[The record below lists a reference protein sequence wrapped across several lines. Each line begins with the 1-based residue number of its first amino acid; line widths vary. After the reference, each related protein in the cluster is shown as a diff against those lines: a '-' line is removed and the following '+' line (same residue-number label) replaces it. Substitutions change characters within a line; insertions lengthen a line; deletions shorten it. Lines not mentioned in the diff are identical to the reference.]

1 MEIIVIG
8 LLILVSVTAVV
19 FWRKSET
26 DWRGKYDTVQ
36 QEKVEAREAMKEAE
50 TKETAIEKQW
60 QQANTE
66 MKQLREQSNTDSARI
81 AELQETLEQERKQ
94 NNEKL
99 SLLDDAKNQM
109 SNQFKN
115 LAQEILDVKSQKF
128 ESDSQKLLTPL
139 REEIENFRN
148 RINDIHTKE
157 TSARASLKTQFET
170 QMTELKQSNIKISD
184 EANNLAHALKNDK
197 KMQGDWGEIA
207 LEKLLEDSGLRKG
220 EEYQSQESV
229 RDENG
234 NTVRPD
240 VIIRLPDGKH
250 LIVDSKVSLVAYSQY
265 VVAEDK
271 NPINN
276 ALAKHVEAIKTH
288 VKTLSEKHY
297 QNAQGINSPDFV
309 FMFMPIEPAY
319 FAALSADKKLFSD
332 AYNKKIILVAPTTLM
347 ATLRTV
353 ERIWRLE
360 RQNKNAAEI
369 ANRAGKIHDKL
380 CGFVGDLE
388 KIGKELK
395 NAQDAYTDA
404 TNKLY
409 DGNGNLIGQAETL
422 KALGADAKKE
432 LPAEKP
438 HIGE

>member
-395 NAQDAYTDA
+395 THKMPTPMPQTNFMTVTA
-404 TNKLY
+404 T
-409 DGNGNLIGQAETL
+409 
-422 KALGADAKKE
+422 
-432 LPAEKP
+432 
-438 HIGE
+438 

>member
-1 MEIIVIG
+1 
-8 LLILVSVTAVV
+8 
-19 FWRKSET
+19 
-26 DWRGKYDTVQ
+26 
-36 QEKVEAREAMKEAE
+36 
-50 TKETAIEKQW
+50 
-60 QQANTE
+60 
-66 MKQLREQSNTDSARI
+66 
-81 AELQETLEQERKQ
+81 
-94 NNEKL
+94 
-99 SLLDDAKNQM
+99 
-109 SNQFKN
+109 
-115 LAQEILDVKSQKF
+115 
-128 ESDSQKLLTPL
+128 
-139 REEIENFRN
+139 
-148 RINDIHTKE
+148 
-157 TSARASLKTQFET
+157 
-170 QMTELKQSNIKISD
+170 
-184 EANNLAHALKNDK
+184 
-197 KMQGDWGEIA
+197 MQGDWGEIA

-409 DGNGNLIGQAETL
+409 DGNGNLIGA
-422 KALGADAKKE
+422 GGNAKSIGCGRQKRTA
-432 LPAEKP
+432 AEKP
-438 HIGE
+438 RIGE

>member
-1 MEIIVIG
+1 
-8 LLILVSVTAVV
+8 
-19 FWRKSET
+19 
-26 DWRGKYDTVQ
+26 
-36 QEKVEAREAMKEAE
+36 MKEAE

-207 LEKLLEDSGLRKG
+207 WKNCWKIPVCAKAKSISRKNRCAMKTG
-220 EEYQSQESV
+220 TRYVPMSLSV
-229 RDENG
+229 CRTA
-234 NTVRPD
+234 NT
-240 VIIRLPDGKH
+240 
-250 LIVDSKVSLVAYSQY
+250 
-265 VVAEDK
+265 
-271 NPINN
+271 
-276 ALAKHVEAIKTH
+276 
-288 VKTLSEKHY
+288 
-297 QNAQGINSPDFV
+297 
-309 FMFMPIEPAY
+309 
-319 FAALSADKKLFSD
+319 
-332 AYNKKIILVAPTTLM
+332 
-347 ATLRTV
+347 
-353 ERIWRLE
+353 
-360 RQNKNAAEI
+360 
-369 ANRAGKIHDKL
+369 
-380 CGFVGDLE
+380 
-388 KIGKELK
+388 
-395 NAQDAYTDA
+395 
-404 TNKLY
+404 
-409 DGNGNLIGQAETL
+409 
-422 KALGADAKKE
+422 
-432 LPAEKP
+432 
-438 HIGE
+438 

>member
-1 MEIIVIG
+1 M
-8 LLILVSVTAVV
+8 SVTAVV

-438 HIGE
+438 RIGE